1 MSFVI
6 EPLERHHDRSAFAC
20 GSDALDN
27 YIRKQASQDIRRR
40 IARVFAALPEAEET
54 LAGFYTL
61 SAGSIERSS
70 LPPNK
75 AKRLPRYPVPVA
87 RIGRLAVDRRWAG
100 QGLGSALLADA
111 LQRVIQASSTLAVH
125 AIIVDAKDEQAQRFY
140 ERFGFMLLPET
151 GRCLFYPLPA
161 AMRKNA

>member
-27 YIRKQASQDIRRR
+27 YIRRQASQDIRRR
-40 IARVFAALPEAEET
+40 VARVFVALPEGVKT
-54 LAGFYTL
+54 VAGFYTL

-70 LPPNK
+70 LPPDT
-75 AKRLPRYPVPVA
+75 AKHLPRYPVPVA

-100 QGLGSALLADA
+100 QRLGSALLADA
-111 LQRVIQASSTLAVH
+111 LQRVILASSSLAVH

-140 ERFGFMLLPET
+140 ERFGFTLLPDT

-161 AMRKNA
+161 AARNNA